1 MLNDEPCMIR
11 STLTEPNPVEIK
23 YYPSKISLDKCTG
36 ISNELSPNIC
46 ISKKT
51 HKYQGIQY
59 HNKKIKLRNEQAYVM

>member
-11 STLTEPNPVEIK
+11 STLTEPNPVELK

-46 ISKKT
+46 ISKKP
-51 HKYQGIQY
+51 HKYQGI
-59 HNKKIKLRNEQAYVM
+59 